1 MIKLPDGTMR
11 ILVQGLQRVRVDKY
25 VQEEPYLAAEISKR
39 FDGTNEDELWD
50 WHRARYG
57 LWSTPQSGNFLLGVL
72 SKAENDTIRAGL
84 SQAINDHL
92 VDVVDEFADAL
103 GIGAEVMKAVTRGG
117 PQVDFRCGIASRADT
132 DHDIVAKSHD
142 RTERDGLDAAFA
154 ASCQRRTFIDDA
166 PLALVHHRECSIVSR
181 LCADTCGNGLDVRI
195 GFALERVSG
204 KSAVGNRIGFA
215 GTQPRHCLE
224 ARRIVRVCSDVV
236 DSRQLVGLVAK
247 VTGVGEDDETDQHG
261 DDGMAGAAVAV
272 EPDHGERD
280 EREQDP
286 VEHSHRRVTA
296 TEDRRA
302 GQTTFTP
309 HRDLRCL

>member
-1 MIKLPDGTMR
+1 
-11 ILVQGLQRVRVDKY
+11 
-25 VQEEPYLAAEISKR
+25 
-39 FDGTNEDELWD
+39 
-50 WHRARYG
+50 
-57 LWSTPQSGNFLLGVL
+57 
-72 SKAENDTIRAGL
+72 
-84 SQAINDHL
+84 
-92 VDVVDEFADAL
+92 
-103 GIGAEVMKAVTRGG
+103 MKAVTRGG

-280 EREQDP
+280 EREQD
-286 VEHSHRRVTA
+286 RCAGQRQ
-296 TEDRRA
+296 RRA
-302 GQTTFTP
+302 ERHHHRIDFKNTGALEDDRQQGNRNREQGEPPRPDGERRKRLDKRSTTGHCAPVGCDPKGGRFRKRSHP
-309 HRDLRCL
+309 Q